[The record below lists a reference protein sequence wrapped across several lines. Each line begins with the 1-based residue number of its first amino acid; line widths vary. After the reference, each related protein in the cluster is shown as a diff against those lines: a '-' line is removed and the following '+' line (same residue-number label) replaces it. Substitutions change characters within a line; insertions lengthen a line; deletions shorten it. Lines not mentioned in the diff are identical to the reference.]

1 MSDQPV
7 SREKRTQRLGY
18 CSPPESTRFQKGV
31 SGNPKGRP
39 KGSLNLVTALTKAL
53 REKIVINE
61 HGRRRTI
68 TKLEAAV
75 KQVVNKAAGG
85 DLRAVRHLTELASD
99 AEAKQNRA
107 EVPPDALTELDREVM
122 QGILQRFEMNEAS
135 NSSTPSE
142 GEQDESERQ

>member
-1 MSDQPV
+1 MSDKLVPP
-7 SREKRTQRLGY
+7 EKPAQTVGY

-39 KGSLNLVTALTKAL
+39 KGSLNVATTLTKAL

-61 HGRRRTI
+61 HGRRRRI

-75 KQVVNKAAGG
+75 KQLVNKAAGG

-99 AEAKQNRA
+99 AEANQKSTGVA
-107 EVPPDALTELDREVM
+107 TSELNDMDFEVM
-122 QGILQRFEMNEAS
+122 NGILKRFQSTEEAAQNSEEGSNDNDQR
-135 NSSTPSE
+135 
-142 GEQDESERQ
+142 G

>member
-1 MSDQPV
+1 MSDKLVSPEKPTQPV
-7 SREKRTQRLGY
+7 GY

-39 KGSLNLVTALTKAL
+39 KGSLNFVMALTKAL
-53 REKIVINE
+53 RENIVINE

-75 KQVVNKAAGG
+75 KQLVNKAAGG

-99 AEAKQNRA
+99 AEAKQKSTGVA
-107 EVPPDALTELDREVM
+107 TSELNDMDVDVM
-122 QGILQRFEMNEAS
+122 NGILKRFQSTEEPTQDPEEVRDGNDQRS
-135 NSSTPSE
+135 
-142 GEQDESERQ
+142 